1 MWDVRTVCPVYH
13 RHEYVLP
20 CMLSPHFVYAARW
33 SVRIVL
39 IVSDILFILSLS
51 LSVFISFS
59 LHFATL
65 RQSVMLM
72 MFSKPPAVV
81 EMERVLRSRTIPAK
95 EPESSSEQEKKK
107 VKPAKKP
114 KSIPNSEEPS
124 KKSLPKEP
132 KPKTTKRKS
141 AKGPAKNSTKNGN
154 VVSISFVHF

>member
-1 MWDVRTVCPVYH
+1 
-13 RHEYVLP
+13 
-20 CMLSPHFVYAARW
+20 
-33 SVRIVL
+33 
-39 IVSDILFILSLS
+39 
-51 LSVFISFS
+51 
-59 LHFATL
+59 
-65 RQSVMLM
+65 M

-132 KPKTTKRKS
+132 KPKATKRKS

-154 VVSISFVHF
+154 VVSISFVHFQLCLCTKKSIEFTLVWQFAIKWCNE